1 MRTLF
6 HACTRMR
13 QCAYKPLRMRPHQTL
28 RAAAGHA
35 ARWIA
40 CMQWRADG
48 VKKLRMSDRMH
59 RATSASNA
67 DDANAAG

>member
-1 MRTLF
+1 
-6 HACTRMR
+6 
-13 QCAYKPLRMRPHQTL
+13 MRPQQTL

-48 VKKLRMSDRMH
+48 AKKPRMSDCMH
-59 RATSASNA
+59 RTTSASNA
-67 DDANAAG
+67 DEADAADAADAAG